1 MSAVLDLPRRALT
14 VDEYHRMAEAGVF
27 APDERV
33 ELIEGELIP
42 MAPIGG
48 GHIQAVNRLNRIL
61 VIAAGDAA
69 VVSVQNA
76 LALPPRSEPQPDLV
90 LLRPETLARPVVPT
104 AADALLAIE
113 VSDTRL
119 AFDRDVKSV
128 LYARHQVPEYWLV
141 DLARKVVRV
150 YRSPGP
156 DSYREMFERGAG
168 ERLASLAFPHV
179 EVDLNALFA

>member
-14 VDEYHRMAEAGVF
+14 VDEYHRMGEAGVF

-48 GHIQAVNRLNRIL
+48 GHIQAVNRLTRIL
-61 VIAAGDAA
+61 VVAAGDAA

-90 LLRPETLARPVVPT
+90 LLRPETLARPAVPT

-119 AFDRDVKSV
+119 AFDRDVKDA
-128 LYARHQVPEYWLV
+128 LYARHGVPEYWLV
-141 DLARKVVRV
+141 DLTRKALRV
-150 YRSPGP
+150 HRQPGP
-156 DSYREMFERGAG
+156 DGYREMFERGIG
-168 ERLASLAFPHV
+168 ERIAPVLLPSLHL
-179 EVDLNALFA
+179 DLDLLFG